1 MKWQSLRI
9 DSYKKTE
16 WDKINHENYCI
27 FSITRPQKVTLKLGQ
42 PGTNIEMKKNPLEV
56 LRSIFI

>member
-16 WDKINHENYCI
+16 WDKIKHEYY
-27 FSITRPQKVTLKLGQ
+27 KVTDDEYRK
-42 PGTNIEMKKNPLEV
+42 
-56 LRSIFI
+56 